1 MEKAMKKENKR
12 KTISKKKKKCLSI
25 VFAGFFLT
33 AAACYTVFLAP
44 ILEKEQWI
52 YKEEVVKRGT
62 LKIGVTESGSLEY
75 GITSVLYNL
84 DVSEED
90 DEEDEDDE
98 DDEAAQKYL
107 KVEEVYVSPG
117 QRIARGD
124 ILFRFTEDSIADVRM
139 LLNSA
144 AAEAESEYVQAL
156 AEYNLSALEAGTD
169 CQIRELDAQYASS
182 IYTKS
187 AQAISNEVAM
197 LQVEI
202 NQCAANSAL
211 LQEKLEEMAEKYDE
225 ASRNFTDAEKP
236 SVEKNNTVNYMT
248 LQKDY
253 LDRQT
258 QYENAKS
265 ALNLAL
271 QELEDNAREM
281 ETLQKELTAA
291 LAKTTVSRLDA
302 EEVRQESLINGEN
315 AQITYEAE
323 QESLKETL
331 QEAEEKRDKIQEQLK
346 DFETFVGEDGCL
358 YADGTGIVTEVVYE
372 PGDRLRDAG
381 VMLSYAAPDDMTI
394 SVDVTQED
402 IVDLEVGDQVD
413 ITFTAYEDVSY
424 GGSIY
429 SINTTATSRE
439 SNTVSYTVVIAV
451 EGDTTAL
458 YGGMTAD
465 IVFVTEQKEDV
476 IYISKKAIL
485 EENGKS
491 YVYYKTP
498 AGEMELKEVQTGIHN
513 GINIEILSGLEEG
526 DTIYLASRVSSEDA
540 VKVSGDPDTEGSVPG
555 GGIGDGEYILP
566 DGIDERDGIP
576 GGEMPGG
583 EIPGGGMPD
592 GGMPSGG
599 MPGGEMPGGGMP
611 DGGMPSGGMPGG
623 GMPGDGG
630 R

>member
-1 MEKAMKKENKR
+1 MEKTKKKENRRKHLSRKR
-12 KTISKKKKKCLSI
+12 KRWILIITAG
-25 VFAGFFLT
+25 VFLI
-33 AAACYTVFLAP
+33 AAACYTVFIAP
-44 ILEKEQWI
+44 LLEKEQWI

-62 LKIGVTESGSLEY
+62 LRVGVSESGSLEY
-75 GITSVLYNL
+75 GITSVLYDLDL

-90 DEEDEDDE
+90 DEEDEDEE
-98 DDEAAQKYL
+98 DDGAAQKYL
-107 KVEEVYVSPG
+107 KIEEVYVSPG
-117 QRIARGD
+117 QRIAQGD

-144 AAEAESEYVQAL
+144 AAEAEAEYAQAL
-156 AEYNLSALEAGTD
+156 AEYNLSALEAETD
-169 CQIRELDAQYASS
+169 YQIRELDAQYASS
-182 IYTKS
+182 IYAKS
-187 AQAISNEVAM
+187 AQAISNEVAV
-197 LQVEI
+197 LQLEI
-202 NQCAANSAL
+202 NQRAANSAL
-211 LQEKLEEMAEKYDE
+211 LQEKLEEAAEKYDE
-225 ASRNFTDAEKP
+225 ASQNFTDAEKP
-236 SVEKNNTVNYMT
+236 SVENNNTVNYMT
-248 LQKDY
+248 LQRDY
-253 LDRQT
+253 LNRQT
-258 QYENAKS
+258 QYENTKS

-271 QELEDNAREM
+271 QELEDNVREM

-291 LAKTTVSRLDA
+291 LAKTTVSKLDA
-302 EEVRQESLINGEN
+302 EEVYQEDIINGEN

-372 PGDRLRDAG
+372 SGDRLRDVG

-424 GGSIY
+424 EGSIC

-451 EGDTTAL
+451 EGDTTSL

-476 IYISKKAIL
+476 VYISKKAIL

-513 GINIEILSGLEEG
+513 GVHIEILSGLEEG

-540 VKVSGDPDTEGSVPG
+540 VKMSNDSDTEGSASDG
-555 GGIGDGEYILP
+555 GFGDGEHILP
-566 DGIDERDGIP
+566 DGMP
-576 GGEMPGG
+576 GGEMP
-583 EIPGGGMPD
+583 D
-592 GGMPSGG
+592 GG
-599 MPGGEMPGGGMP
+599 MPGGEMPG
-611 DGGMPSGGMPGG
+611 
-623 GMPGDGG
+623 DGG